1 MVIARTAMLF
11 LLTAASALTV
21 PINWTLDATL
31 SDGAT
36 VTGYFVFDP
45 DLGLNQI
52 ITNFSVSIG
61 TAAPGIL
68 LEPFDHHLPARIFFP
83 FHFTPANSSAAGPFV
98 RSDGAFEFASN
109 ASFANPIK
117 GLPPETLS
125 VQFVPVAPLSDTSRS
140 TINNS
145 NIKVNDPH
153 SGECFNCTPYVCFSG
168 ATSYLCTGNALT
180 QTPEPGAVPLVVFG
194 ICVFS
199 CALLAG
205 RRQTGWGGEVVR

>member
-1 MVIARTAMLF
+1 MVIARTVTLF

-21 PINWTLDATL
+21 PINWTMDATL

-45 DLGLNQI
+45 DLGPNQI
-52 ITNFSVSIG
+52 ITTFNISIS

-68 LEPFDHHLPARIFFP
+68 LEPFDHNLPARVFFP
-83 FHFTPANSSAAGPFV
+83 FHFTSANSSATGAFL

-125 VQFVPVAPLSDTSRS
+125 VQFVPVAPLSDTSPFI
-140 TINNS
+140 INNS

-153 SGECFNCTPYVCFSG
+153 SGECFNCEPYVCFSG
-168 ATSYLCTGNALT
+168 ATSYLCTGSATT
-180 QTPEPGAVPLVVFG
+180 QTPEPGAVPLVAFG
-194 ICVFS
+194 ICVLS
-199 CALLAG
+199 CALLAA
-205 RRQTGWGGEVVR
+205 RRRSSIAHSY